1 MYKDYEFPKNP
12 AVYDTL
18 EGKPSY
24 QKVWAAE
31 RWQGDRENLKI
42 RQAHFFGC
50 NSYVDELI
58 GKVVDAA
65 PKDAMI
71 MYTSDHGDL
80 LQSHCL
86 FAKGPA
92 AYDDV
97 TRIPFIIRHPKGK
110 VGVYD
115 KEPVSHISVTPTIL
129 EYFGVPIPRQLQG
142 ESILNTA
149 LDLEAN
155 AAEYTFMEFNRF
167 ELDHDHYGGFQ
178 PMRAVTDK
186 RYKLS
191 INLMSEDEFYDL
203 EQDPYELNNLINDP
217 AYAAERDRLHDALCD
232 RMCRDRDP
240 FRGYYWEC
248 RPWRKDAKAP
258 NWRYRGWTRQR
269 ENEEYEPRQLDFVN
283 GLPMIHAQRKKISGG
298 NISFDNLEQM
308 INWLRHY
315 DDVE

>member
-1 MYKDYEFPKNP
+1 MCIRDSYKDEDYLLVVSFDEPHFPFLCPPPYDDMYKDYEFPKNP

-155 AAEYTFMEFNRF
+155 AAEYTFME
-167 ELDHDHYGGFQ
+167 
-178 PMRAVTDK
+178 
-186 RYKLS
+186 LS
-191 INLMSEDEFYDL
+191 
-203 EQDPYELNNLINDP
+203 LI
-217 AYAAERDRLHDALCD
+217 H
-232 RMCRDRDP
+232 
-240 FRGYYWEC
+240 
-248 RPWRKDAKAP
+248 
-258 NWRYRGWTRQR
+258 
-269 ENEEYEPRQLDFVN
+269 
-283 GLPMIHAQRKKISGG
+283 I
-298 NISFDNLEQM
+298 
-308 INWLRHY
+308 
-315 DDVE
+315 